1 MKKKI
6 LSLMLFFICSI
17 LLTGC
22 IKVDTE
28 VTLDKKGHAQI
39 EGKLLVND
47 LLSGSLDEEYSE
59 FEKYSKEKNL
69 EVSKVSENGHVGVK
83 QIYKTD
89 NYNKNDIKLPE
100 IFEPTNENK
109 RFLTIKHNLFFTKT
123 NIDWIAHF
131 IEVNNKVLTKED
143 QSLFEST
150 LKINIPVKAT
160 FSNAD
165 SRNDMTNSYEWKL
178 EPTKENKI
186 QLEYKIINWLNVVLF
201 TLFIVSIISLL
212 VLLVLKQNKKNIL
225 VSSILPIVLL
235 VYFVIV
241 SSFCIIKNNINKS
254 QLPVNY
260 YEIAKN
266 NEKYFVDDFAVA
278 KVDDK
283 YGLVNKKNIFIVKPE
298 NKYVENLDEDFC
310 LVCKE
315 DLKKCAYFNKKTKK
329 YLTSFKYFCRP
340 EPEFIDDMTS
350 TGFQEG
356 LARVVVSEH
365 GDINVGF
372 IDATGK
378 EVIPLKYKTATPFV
392 DGESI
397 VTRGYRDYNGIF
409 IDKSGKEI
417 KKDENKNVDKVAV
430 ENQTKNNTTTT
441 TTNNNTVKPKNTVK
455 KVETKSSSKQT
466 VVKQV
471 PKVVKQ
477 QSQKQENSE
486 IDDFM
491 N

>member
-241 SSFCIIKNNINKS
+241 SSFCIIENKMNEKS
-254 QLPVNY
+254 LPTNY
-260 YEIAKN
+260 YNLAK
-266 NEKYFVDDFAVA
+266 KDYSLVVDDFAIA
-278 KVDDK
+278 KVGDK
-283 YGLVNKKNIFIVKPE
+283 YGLVDKKNNFIVKPE
-298 NKYVENLDEDFC
+298 NKFIENLHGDYC
-310 LVCKE
+310 LICKE
-315 DLKKCAYFNKKTKK
+315 DKNACAYFNKKTNK
-329 YLTSFKYFCRP
+329 YLTKFKYMCS
-340 EPEFIDDMTS
+340 DDPGSEYYDVMTS
-350 TGFQEG
+350 STFVEG
-356 LARVVVSEH
+356 LARIVVNDH
-365 GDINVGF
+365 NDINVGF
-372 IDATGK
+372 IDGK
-378 EVIPLKYKTATPFV
+378 GVEVIPPKYKYAT
-392 DGESI
+392 
-397 VTRGYRDYNGIF
+397 NF
-409 IDKSGKEI
+409 IDGQATVKTSFNSPEFYIDKTGKEI

-430 ENQTKNNTTTT
+430 ENQTKNNT